1 MKRLL
6 CLLGM
11 LVLGFAASGGALALS
26 PGDRVDN
33 FRLLDHRG
41 ESREL
46 YYLSDAKAVVLMVQ
60 GNGCPIVRNAL
71 PGLKDLREQYQRR
84 GVEFLLINSNLQ
96 DGRDAVAKE
105 AAEFGIDF
113 PILVDD
119 LQLIG
124 ESLGVTRTA
133 DVFVVDP
140 KTWKLVYRGPMDD
153 RLSYGAQKPTAK
165 KHYLLDALDAVLAG
179 KPVEIAAA
187 EAPGCLVDLPE
198 RDRRETHAQIS
209 YSTQVAP
216 LLAERCVA
224 CQKAMAPIPAS
235 STIMLTPVHTMAS
248 PVGRL
253 PTRASWGQ
261 LLV

>member
-6 CLLGM
+6 CLLGI
-11 LVLGFAASGGALALS
+11 LVLSFTASGRALALN

-41 ESREL
+41 ESHEL

-60 GNGCPIVRNAL
+60 GNGCPIVRNTL
-71 PGLKDLREQYQRR
+71 PGLKELREQYQRR

-96 DGRDAVAKE
+96 DGRDAIAKE

-165 KHYLLDALDAVLAG
+165 KHYSRMPLTRCSRANLWRLLRPKRPDAWSTCPSAIVA
-179 KPVEIAAA
+179 K
-187 EAPGCLVDLPE
+187 
-198 RDRRETHAQIS
+198 RMRRF
-209 YSTQVAP
+209 
-216 LLAERCVA
+216 
-224 CQKAMAPIPAS
+224 
-235 STIMLTPVHTMAS
+235 
-248 PVGRL
+248 
-253 PTRASWGQ
+253 PTRPRWHHCWRSAAWRVIGRAASVRGQ
-261 LLV
+261 